1 MGIVTDSTPAEEP
14 KEPEGNNVF
23 ELYKLFATPEELARM
38 ADLYR
43 DPTLDADSRKG
54 RPFGYGDAKGM
65 LLAKID
71 AKFGPA
77 RERRKQLAADPA
89 SVEEVLRKGARKA
102 RAEAQ
107 KTMELVRRA
116 VGMAAR
122 PAE

>member
-1 MGIVTDSTPAEEP
+1 
-14 KEPEGNNVF
+14 
-23 ELYKLFATPEELARM
+23 M

-43 DPTLDADSRKG
+43 DPTLDADARKG

-89 SVEEVLRKGARKA
+89 SVEDVLRDGAHKA
-102 RAEAQ
+102 RAEAR

-116 VGMAAR
+116 VGMAPR